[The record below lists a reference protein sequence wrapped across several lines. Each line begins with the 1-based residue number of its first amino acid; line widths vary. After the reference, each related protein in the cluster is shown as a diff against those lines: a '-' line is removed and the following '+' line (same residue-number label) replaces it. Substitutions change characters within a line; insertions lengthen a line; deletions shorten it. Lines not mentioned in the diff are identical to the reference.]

1 MAKFKPCISRLACT
15 EGGTHCK
22 SCGRPIDHVNRTRQ
36 AINDLTQLV
45 IDADYVNIEEFL
57 DYVKSKAKKK
67 IVSRREKAA

>member
-36 AINDLTQLV
+36 VIEDLAQLV
-45 IDADYVNIEEFL
+45 IDADYANFEEFL
-57 DYVKSKAKKK
+57 EYVQSKAKKK
-67 IVSRREKAA
+67 VYARRERAA